1 MHLFSILQPLV
12 SVTMPFVVRLKTALC
27 VLVLV
32 AAPISTGAQVVPPH
46 PPDTT
51 RSGGDTLRGYNLAPL
66 IVTAS
71 RRPATPQELGFA
83 VSVLQ
88 RRDLMAEPT
97 PSAARVLTFLP
108 GVSINEASGP
118 GGPTWLHLRGGDEP
132 FTQIMFDGVPIN
144 ISGGYSDINGL
155 LLTNVERVE
164 IARGP
169 LSALWG
175 SAAVAGAV
183 QFITREGQVGMP
195 RIEALAEG
203 GGGGGGG
210 TNRQGAQAH
219 SELTLS
225 GGTERLRYSSGV
237 GLAYDRGIYA
247 VPSDLLTTDASL
259 RVDARP
265 AARWTVTATARYM
278 ATQTHLPVRD
288 PGATRVPLDPNQR
301 DRQYRWLGSVST
313 GWDATP
319 TWHHRLTVSA
329 LWDDFIYEDAHD
341 RALDSAS
348 YPFFVSN
355 FNLSFRSAQ
364 LRPTVEYAGSNE
376 LSLGRAASPV
386 AVSYGAAWQTE
397 SEGTD
402 LAGDFGPSRTEL
414 DRSNAALFTE
424 LQGRLGSRVSALIG
438 ARLEKYHGLPAE
450 LIPRASV
457 LVDVVPDRLALR
469 AAAGRAFKAPNLD
482 QQFLD
487 NPATIPNP
495 DLRPESSVSWEIGA
509 RVTAPQH
516 SWSLGVGYFHQRY
529 NDLIRTV
536 AADTGSK
543 QTNKNLG
550 RTQAAGVELELE
562 RQWSPR
568 WRTGANVT
576 WLKTQ
581 VLDNAGLD
589 TAAYPVGG
597 ALPETPSPTGNV
609 YVAADVSPS
618 LMAFT
623 RVTFIGRRTVLS
635 ERFSGQ
641 RVTTDPYALLELV
654 AQWQVTGTL
663 HVYTRL
669 GNLLNTKY
677 QTAFDRPGTSRTG
690 VLGVRIAP

>member
-1 MHLFSILQPLV
+1 
-12 SVTMPFVVRLKTALC
+12 MPFVRRVQTALA
-27 VLVLV
+27 VLALI
-32 AAPISTGAQVVPPH
+32 AGPISAVAQRAQPA
-46 PPDTT
+46 DTT
-51 RSGGDTLRGYNLAPL
+51 RSDTLHGYNLAPL

-71 RRPATPQELGFA
+71 RRPATAEELGFA

-88 RRDLMAEPT
+88 RRDLIAEPT
-97 PSAARVLTFLP
+97 PSAARALTFLP
-108 GVSINEASGP
+108 AVSINEASGP

-175 SAAVAGAV
+175 SSAVAGAV
-183 QFITREGQVGMP
+183 QFITHEGQVGEP
-195 RIEALAEG
+195 RVEALAEG
-203 GGGGGGG
+203 GGGGGG
-210 TNRQGAQAH
+210 TERQGAQAH
-219 SELTLS
+219 SELTVS

-237 GLAYDRGIYA
+237 GFGYERGIYA
-247 VPSDLLTTDASL
+247 LPNDLLTSDASL
-259 RVDARP
+259 RLDARP
-265 AARWTVTATARYM
+265 ADRWTLTATARYM

-301 DRQYRWLGSVST
+301 DRQYRWLASVAT
-313 GWDATP
+313 GWDQTP
-319 TWHHRLTVSA
+319 TWHHRLTISA

-341 RALDSAS
+341 NALDSAS

-355 FNLSFRSAQ
+355 FNLTFRSAQ
-364 LRPTVEYAGSNE
+364 LRPTIEYVGSNE
-376 LSLGRAASPV
+376 LSLGRAASPL

-402 LAGDFGPSRTEL
+402 LAGDFGPSHTEFDRT
-414 DRSNAALFTE
+414 NASLFTE
-424 LQGRLGSRVSALIG
+424 LQGRLGPRVSALTG
-438 ARLEKYHGLPAE
+438 ARLEKYHGLSAE
-450 LIPRASV
+450 LLPRASV
-457 LVDVVPDRLALR
+457 LLDLVPDRLALR
-469 AAAGRAFKAPNLD
+469 AAVGRAFKAPNLD
-482 QQFLD
+482 QQFLE
-487 NPATIPNP
+487 NPATVPNP

-509 RVTAPQH
+509 RITAPQR
-516 SWSLGVGYFHQRY
+516 SWALGVGYFHQRY

-536 AADTGSK
+536 PSDTGSK

-550 RTQAAGVELELE
+550 RTEAAGVELELE
-562 RQWSPR
+562 NQWSAR
-568 WRTGANVT
+568 WRTGANLSWV
-576 WLKTQ
+576 KTR

-597 ALPETPSPTGNV
+597 VLPETPSPTGNV

-618 LMAFT
+618 LMGLA
-623 RVTFIGRRTVLS
+623 RVTYIGRRTVLS

-654 AQWQVTGTL
+654 MQWQVTGTL
-663 HVYTRL
+663 QLYTRL

-677 QTAFDRPGTSRTG
+677 QTAFDRPGAPRTG
-690 VLGVRIAP
+690 VLGVRVAP